1 VNEASHPLQ
10 ASPKHFSIKDFYSD
24 VLVCHKSKS
33 DTGTLQGFNPQ
44 LRSFILKLDIDTKKE
59 RKMDTS
65 GLGE

>member
-1 VNEASHPLQ
+1 MNEASHPLQ
-10 ASPKHFSIKDFYSD
+10 ASPKHFLFKDSD